1 MIQFDLREIPHAKTE
16 QIVGYYP
23 VVSNQRMLSAGQLC
37 ETISHRCTVNA
48 ADVKAVMSA
57 LAQVMTET
65 LRDGGRVE
73 VPEIG
78 SFFPQIASEE
88 TITAPADKQIARH
101 LYVRG
106 IGFRPKQALTD
117 TLQDTSF
124 RRADD
129 AGQTAEALTEEEVK
143 ARITAYL
150 SDGSHEVLERA
161 PLQALAGC
169 RATKAKAWLKK
180 LTEEGFLKKKGKKNA
195 PYYTLA

>member
-1 MIQFDLREIPHAKTE
+1 MIQFDLREIPHAENEKVT
-16 QIVGYYP
+16 GYYP
-23 VVSNQRMLSAGQLC
+23 VVSNTRTLTAGQLC

-78 SFFPQIASEE
+78 SFFAQIASDAP
-88 TITAPADKQIARH
+88 ITNPADKQTARH
-101 LYVRG
+101 LYVRR

-117 TLQDTSF
+117 TLQDTAF
-124 RRADD
+124 RRAGD
-129 AGQTAEALTEEEVK
+129 AGQSAATLTTEELK
-143 ARITAYL
+143 ARITDYL
-150 SDGSHEVLERA
+150 TDGSHEVLERA
-161 PLQALAGC
+161 TLQTLAAC
-169 RATKAKAWLKK
+169 RPTKAKEWLKK
-180 LTEEGFLKKKGKKNA
+180 LTEEGFLLRKGKTNA